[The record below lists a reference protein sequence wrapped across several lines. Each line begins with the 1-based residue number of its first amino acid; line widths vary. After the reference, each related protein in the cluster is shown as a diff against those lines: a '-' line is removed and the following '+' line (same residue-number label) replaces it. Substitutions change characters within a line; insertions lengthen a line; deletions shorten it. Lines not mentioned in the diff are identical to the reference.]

1 MAPRIAATPGSAKLG
16 LRERKKAKTEATIRR
31 HAIRL
36 FRRYGYTATT
46 VEQIADAAEIAHST
60 FFRYFPTKEAL
71 LFNDAEEQAIVTS
84 FRQFLPDSAP
94 IQAVSRAMQALVGNM
109 SPEEL
114 KDIQARSAI
123 IFATPELA
131 GPLQNYKLASTRLM
145 AELIAEQYNRPSG
158 SLEINIFV
166 GAIQGTRIAVM
177 TYWGEHPDIDIASTW
192 QEAFDLLEKGM
203 PL

>member
-16 LRERKKAKTEATIRR
+16 LRERKKAKTEATIRP

-123 IFATPELA
+123 IFAIPELA

-158 SLEINIFV
+158 SLENCSVRAKAEMALVRAPRLPPI
-166 GAIQGTRIAVM
+166 
-177 TYWGEHPDIDIASTW
+177 
-192 QEAFDLLEKGM
+192 
-203 PL
+203 